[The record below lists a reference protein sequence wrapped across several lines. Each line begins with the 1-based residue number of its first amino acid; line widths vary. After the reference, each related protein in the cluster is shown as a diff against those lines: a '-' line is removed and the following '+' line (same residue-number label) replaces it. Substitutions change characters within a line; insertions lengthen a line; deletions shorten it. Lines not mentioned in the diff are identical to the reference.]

1 MNYPG
6 INKTYHKYTN
16 FANRGMNLESLINE
30 ANEYYILY
38 DIALIY
44 KKPTPIGIKKTNYKN
59 GSLEGYFKTQ
69 STLDYNG
76 IYKGYY
82 IDFDAKE
89 TNNKTSF
96 PLSNLH
102 EHQYKHI
109 KNVIKHGGI
118 SFLIIYINDEIYL
131 LDGNKIISFIENNN
145 RKSIPYEYIK
155 ENGIKIDLKI
165 NPVLDYIKALDL
177 LIKENKYGKEEKN

>member
-6 INKTYHKYTN
+6 LKKTYHKYTN
-16 FANRGMNLESLINE
+16 FANRGMDLESLINQ
-30 ANEYYILY
+30 ANEYYIQN

-44 KKPTPIGIKKTNYKN
+44 KKPTPIGITKTNYNTKTIQ
-59 GSLEGYFKTQ
+59 GYFKEQ

-76 IYKGYY
+76 IYKGLY

-89 TNNKTSF
+89 TKNKTSF

-109 KNVIKHGGI
+109 KNVIRHGGI

-131 LDGNKIISFIENNN
+131 LDGNKIISFIENNDIQS
-145 RKSIPYEYIK
+145 KPYDYIK
-155 ENGIKIDLKI
+155 DSGIKIDLKV
-165 NPVLDYIKALDL
+165 NPVLDYIKALDK
-177 LIKENKYGKEEKN
+177 LIKENKYGKKEEN

>member
-6 INKTYHKYTN
+6 LKKEYHKFTTY
-16 FANRGMNLESLINE
+16 ANRGMNLESLINQ
-30 ANEYYILY
+30 ANEYYLLY

-59 GSLEGYFKTQ
+59 GTLEGYFKEQ

-76 IYKGYY
+76 IYKGHYV
-82 IDFDAKE
+82 DFDAKE
-89 TNNKTSF
+89 TTSKTSF

-109 KNVIKHGGI
+109 KSVIRHGGI

-131 LDGNKIISFIENNN
+131 LDGELIISFIENSD
-145 RKSIPYEYIK
+145 RKSIPYDYIK
-155 ENGIKIDLKI
+155 NNGIKIELKV
-165 NPVLDYIKALDL
+165 NPVLDYIKALDK
-177 LIKENKYGKEEKN
+177 LIKEKNI